1 MGKKTKYPEYT
12 NGSISVNGRQVAS
25 TVKDKNNNI
34 ISSNYNM
41 SNAEQKTY
49 NAIQQGLYNSLG
61 NLFLLVIISAMS
73 GAINLTQ
80 CANKGLAKLIIL
92 TLRWKRT

>member
-41 SNAEQKTY
+41 SNAEQK
-49 NAIQQGLYNSLG
+49 
-61 NLFLLVIISAMS
+61 NL
-73 GAINLTQ
+73 
-80 CANKGLAKLIIL
+80 
-92 TLRWKRT
+92 

>member
-34 ISSNYNM
+34 VSRHRLSDYNENFRIGEFP
-41 SNAEQKTY
+41 SAAN
-49 NAIQQGLYNSLG
+49 G
-61 NLFLLVIISAMS
+61 NFTVNFYFRQTSI
-73 GAINLTQ
+73 
-80 CANKGLAKLIIL
+80 
-92 TLRWKRT
+92 